1 MKIFINLKNR
11 ALEDKLK
18 MALNELNEFKR
29 KFTEEIKTK
38 NQTISDLER
47 RLGDLNEKFDR
58 LFDIKIS
65 LERELEVYR
74 SLLDSHRSSN

>member
-1 MKIFINLKNR
+1 M
-11 ALEDKLK
+11 
-18 MALNELNEFKR
+18 NEFKR

-38 NQTISDLER
+38 NQTISDLEQKLR
-47 RLGDLNEKFDR
+47 DLTEKFDR

>member
-1 MKIFINLKNR
+1 M
-11 ALEDKLK
+11 
-18 MALNELNEFKR
+18 NEFKR

-38 NQTISDLER
+38 NQTISDLEQKLR
-47 RLGDLNEKFDR
+47 DLTEKFDR

-74 SLLDSHRSSN
+74 SLLDSHRSLN

>member
-18 MALNELNEFKR
+18 NALNELNEFKR

-38 NQTISDLER
+38 NQTISDLEQKLR
-47 RLGDLNEKFDR
+47 DLNEKFDR

>member
-1 MKIFINLKNR
+1 M
-11 ALEDKLK
+11 
-18 MALNELNEFKR
+18 NEFKH

-38 NQTISDLER
+38 NQTISDLEQKLR
-47 RLGDLNEKFDR
+47 DLTEKFDR